1 MGGFS
6 GFPRKG
12 RLTKIPGIFFTD
24 VLPHIDSLNELKVT
38 LYCFWRL
45 QRKEGNVP
53 FLQRREIIGDR
64 NFMNALGANP
74 TDREAALDDGLER
87 ATQRG
92 TLLHVR
98 AAADRAEDDLYFVNS
113 ERSQA
118 VVQGIIDGEWTPP
131 VEAGIPTTLIVER
144 PNAFTLYEQNIG
156 PLTPLIADQLRDLTD
171 EYSELWVEEA
181 IQIAVQNNVRRLPYI
196 TKILER
202 RAMEGTAR
210 PDDAPRDRDY
220 YLSDE
225 FDSNIEY

>member
-12 RLTKIPGIFFTD
+12 RNTKIPGIFFTD
-24 VLPHIDSLNELKVT
+24 VLPHIDSLNEMKVT

-45 QRKEGNVP
+45 QHKEGNVP

-64 NFMNALGANP
+64 NFMNALGANL
-74 TDREAALDDGLER
+74 TDREVALDDGLER

-98 AAADRAEDDLYFVNS
+98 AASDRAEDDLYFVNS
-113 ERSQA
+113 ERSQT
-118 VVQGIIDGEWTPP
+118 VVQGIVEGKWTPP
-131 VEAGIPTTLIVER
+131 IEAGIPTTLIVER

-171 EYSELWVEEA
+171 EYSERWVEEA
-181 IQIAVQNNVRRLPYI
+181 IQIAVQNNVRRLPYV

-202 RAMEGTAR
+202 RAAEGEAR
-210 PDDAPRDRDY
+210 PEGAQRDLDY
-220 YLSDE
+220 FLNDGYSD
-225 FDSNIEY
+225 NVEY